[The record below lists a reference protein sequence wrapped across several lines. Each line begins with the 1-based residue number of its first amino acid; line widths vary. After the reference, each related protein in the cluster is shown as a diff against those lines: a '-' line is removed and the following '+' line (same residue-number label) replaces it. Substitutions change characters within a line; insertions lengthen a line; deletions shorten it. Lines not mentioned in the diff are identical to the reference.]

1 MSSSV
6 VNNNKNNDNNGES
19 ATSAAAVMTPSR
31 SPPNHHTGTSMMVPA
46 KRGYKSHVPS
56 ACINCKKA
64 HLACDVTRPCK
75 RCVTLGKTD
84 TCQDVKHKK
93 RGRPRLRDKKSS
105 MEGGIGENYEVMYG
119 TIQTPA
125 FNVSPVR
132 DNRASTP
139 VSGVSSAPVT
149 TAHSATGSNTQST
162 SIAFIHEPIESF
174 RRSPPPPT
182 AMPSSAPPP
191 PPSTPAPTQSHPVH
205 HQLIAPATSS
215 ALSPSFSATASSAS
229 FSSTIQSFHLQQTPR
244 LILDDATFDDGG
256 DIFQQCMIPP
266 YAPPVPS
273 LPYTQSHV
281 PESMSLQLKMDNA
294 YAQRPASLP
303 FSPSSAALLGSGPVN
318 SSTNMNTKNAHGSID
333 YHGNTP
339 HEDEPRSPLSPSP
352 RWREQEFKQT
362 RLQSWQPSARETL
375 VKRTETTPS
384 PPPPPS
390 SRRPTEATSGKGR
403 DQEQAHSHYSRHS
416 VEQQQQRQQK
426 HTQDEVAED
435 QAVTLFMSMEVCC
448 ARVSDQVT
456 PMWGYYPQEFAH
468 RSLYDFVSPKD
479 TDRLARL
486 HRLLLDNI
494 TQVAKEND
502 PDFGGPPPPTE
513 RTTAD
518 FFHSMD
524 VAMLSHIA
532 SGSRTFSDSLHIKT
546 RSGEEELYEM
556 LVCMGGGIGA
566 DLHDTSSLS
575 KLYLIAQFRKHN
587 YEVGARTVVLDVSS
601 STFGGKRTST
611 SGNSN
616 NSRDTN
622 NNNSGSS
629 GNRDDR
635 RSSEEHRRKLS
646 TSPKLQ
652 SFRSNNGLS
661 RPSLTSSSSFRTASG
676 AASFSRS
683 SVFDLRPRYGSSIPA
698 HYAKSSHL
706 NTVTRIGSAKVNVAP
721 MTCQRTG
728 STSPSSTS
736 PPSSSSSSWQRR
748 IENTLP
754 TANANRLPNVSP
766 AVAAASSN
774 MSGVMRGPAAN
785 LPPLSGVRESSNPYS
800 TLAYRFAPI
809 AAAKTATGSP
819 QGGPNVTHPTT
830 QYFLQTSSST
840 LNAAASA
847 AQYGTR
853 RNNMLFTSNMAD
865 NDRASG
871 KTDSNRKVEMSIRS
885 LLC

>member
-1 MSSSV
+1 
-6 VNNNKNNDNNGES
+6 
-19 ATSAAAVMTPSR
+19 
-31 SPPNHHTGTSMMVPA
+31 
-46 KRGYKSHVPS
+46 
-56 ACINCKKA
+56 
-64 HLACDVTRPCK
+64 
-75 RCVTLGKTD
+75 
-84 TCQDVKHKK
+84 
-93 RGRPRLRDKKSS
+93 
-105 MEGGIGENYEVMYG
+105 MYG
-119 TIQTPA
+119 TIQTPT
-125 FNVSPVR
+125 FNVSPMH
-132 DNRASTP
+132 DNRTSSPAF
-139 VSGVSSAPVT
+139 GVSSAPATAAHT
-149 TAHSATGSNTQST
+149 TSSHTQSS

-174 RRSPPPPT
+174 QRSPPPPT
-182 AMPSSAPPP
+182 AVPSSAPPPP
-191 PPSTPAPTQSHPVH
+191 PPSTPAPTQSHSTH
-205 HQLIAPATSS
+205 HQPIAPATSS
-215 ALSPSFSATASSAS
+215 ALSPSFSATASSS
-229 FSSTIQSFHLQQTPR
+229 SLSSTIQSFHLQQTPR
-244 LILDDATFDDGG
+244 LTLDDATFDDGG
-256 DIFQQCMIPP
+256 DLFQQCMIPP
-266 YAPPVPS
+266 YAPPVPA

-303 FSPSSAALLGSGPVN
+303 FSPSSTALLGSGAVN
-318 SSTNMNTKNAHGSID
+318 SSTSMNTKDFNSSIM
-333 YHGNTP
+333 YHGNAP
-339 HEDEPRSPLSPSP
+339 SEDGLRSPSSPP
-352 RWREQEFKQT
+352 THWREQEVKQT
-362 RLQSWQPSARETL
+362 RRQSWQPSVHGASSSHAQ
-375 VKRTETTPS
+375 TTPPLPVS
-384 PPPPPS
+384 VS
-390 SRRPTEATSGKGR
+390 HVAEAIAHGQNR
-403 DQEQAHSHYSRHS
+403 DQEQKHEHYRPQSPPR
-416 VEQQQQRQQK
+416 QPQRQQQ
-426 HTQDEVAED
+426 HRREEGAEN

-456 PMWGYYPQEFAH
+456 SMWGYYPQEFAH

-494 TQVAKEND
+494 TDLAEEND
-502 PDFGGPPPPTE
+502 PDFCGPPPPTE

-524 VAMLSHIA
+524 VAVLSQVA
-532 SGSRTFSDSLHIKT
+532 SGSRTFSDSLHIKK

-556 LVCMGGGIGA
+556 LVCLGGGIGA
-566 DLHDTSSLS
+566 DLRDTSSLDR
-575 KLYLIAQFRKHN
+575 LYLIAQFRKHN
-587 YEVGARTVVLDVSS
+587 YEVGLRTVVLDTSS
-601 STFGGKRTST
+601 STFGGKRTSST
-611 SGNSN
+611 SNSHGDSN
-616 NSRDTN
+616 K
-622 NNNSGSS
+622 NNNSSSS
-629 GNRDDR
+629 GGGNNGDDR

-652 SFRSNNGLS
+652 SFRSNNGLA
-661 RPSLTSSSSFRTASG
+661 RPSLTSSSSFRTAPG

-683 SVFDLRPRYGSSIPA
+683 SVFDLRSRYGSSIPA
-698 HYAKSSHL
+698 HYARSSHL

-748 IENTLP
+748 MDNVLPKANTGG
-754 TANANRLPNVSP
+754 LPNVSP
-766 AVAAASSN
+766 AVAAAASSGG
-774 MSGVMRGPAAN
+774 SGVMRGPAAN
-785 LPPLSGVRESSNPYS
+785 LPPLSGARESNNPYS

-853 RNNMLFTSNMAD
+853 RNNMLFGSNMAD